1 MKMNSS
7 NRWMLGLA
15 LFCSLALVTELARA
29 GGGGGGGGGGR
40 GGGGG
45 GFGGVAGG
53 FGGGGGGGGVG
64 RGGTTG
70 TSGANQLGS
79 VAWSYD
85 PESRTI
91 MAITTSNTASQIDQV
106 IKVMDRPAPQV
117 LIKVVFMEADR
128 SEGLDLGVEGDFTR
142 QFNSKIGAHTPTT
155 AIVSNILGVMP
166 PPSPAGGV
174 YTIAGNDYSVTLR
187 ALATAGKLRI
197 LSRPSILARNN
208 QTASINLGQTVPI
221 ISGTTYNV
229 NIGQIN
235 TVTYQSVGIGM
246 QVTPFITEDDNV
258 EMIVTPSITS
268 LADKSLWVTTS
279 PGIQSPVFNSR
290 SADTVVVA
298 PDGQTVVIGGLM
310 DNTKNSS
317 VTKIPLLGD
326 IPIIGAAFRHT
337 TTSDQRTELVIF
349 LTPHIV
355 RRPSDLA
362 KLSAKEQG
370 TTPRAFSEEDLNKFI
385 DTLPSKEIGP
395 TTTKDSR
402 DSTGFM
408 PIPGPSN
415 PSVSPSGK

>member
-1 MKMNSS
+1 MKMNSF
-7 NRWMLGLA
+7 NRGMLGLA
-15 LFCSLALVTELARA
+15 LVCSLAMVTELAQA

-45 GFGGVAGG
+45 GFGGVGGG
-53 FGGGGGGGGVG
+53 FGGGGLGAGAG
-64 RGGTTG
+64 RGGAASS
-70 TSGANQLGS
+70 SGANQLGS

-85 PESRTI
+85 PESRSI
-91 MAITTSNTASQIDQV
+91 VAITTSNTAAQIDQV
-106 IKVMDRPAPQV
+106 IQVMDRPAPQV

-128 SEGLDLGVEGDFTR
+128 SDGLDLGIEGDFTKQINTR
-142 QFNSKIGAHTPTT
+142 ISSSTPTT
-155 AIVSNILGVMP
+155 AIVSNLLGVMP
-166 PPSPAGGV
+166 PPSPAGGI
-174 YTIAGNDYSVTLR
+174 YTLAGNDYSVTLR
-187 ALATAGKLRI
+187 ALATAGRLRI

-246 QVTPFITEDDNV
+246 QVTPFITEDNNV

-290 SADTVVVA
+290 SADTVVIA

-326 IPIIGAAFRHT
+326 IPVIGAAFRHT
-337 TTSDQRTELVIF
+337 VTSDQRTELVIF

-362 KLSAKEQG
+362 KLTAREQG

-385 DTLPSKEIGP
+385 DTLPTREIGP
-395 TTTKDSR
+395 VTTKDVR
-402 DSTGFM
+402 DSSGFK
-408 PIPGPSN
+408 PVPPPSN
-415 PSVSPSGK
+415 PPGK